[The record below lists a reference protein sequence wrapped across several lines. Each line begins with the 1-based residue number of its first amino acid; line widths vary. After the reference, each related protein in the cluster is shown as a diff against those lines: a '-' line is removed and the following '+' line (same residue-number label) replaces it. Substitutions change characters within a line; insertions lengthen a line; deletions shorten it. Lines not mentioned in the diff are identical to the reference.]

1 MQSIPISLAAPEMI
15 LAKAV
20 KTEDGKILCGP
31 GVELTAELISRL
43 SKSGVHVVVVKG
55 HPVQMPGEKSL
66 AEMIKELE
74 ERFAKVKD
82 DPVLRALMRLIA
94 EHIIEEAKT

>member
-1 MQSIPISLAAPEMI
+1 MQRIPLSLAVPEMV

-20 KTEDGKILCGP
+20 KTEDGKVLCGP

-55 HPVQMPGEKSL
+55 HPVQMPDEKSL

-74 ERFAKVKD
+74 ERFLKVKD
-82 DPVLRALMRLIA
+82 DPILRALMRLIA
-94 EHIIEEAKT
+94 EHMIEQTKT